1 MWKGF
6 EADFE
11 RAMATAPVE
20 ARPAAVAAARS
31 ERPPANMELRAS
43 EALAN
48 TITPELLRE
57 ALTTVLQTY
66 AAGDPAGPSAV
77 VALIR
82 ERLAAAGRAWAAA
95 EQGAAAR
102 RAAAEER
109 ARNNAEEEHLGR
121 LAPGPRAWLRARDT
135 RRKYPLETP
144 RTLVQAPPL
153 AAGAKGAAAV
163 GSLGCPHCWSPLQA
177 ELAVEPASSL
187 PTLHTQARTDG
198 QRKEAADAAS
208 LRCGQRCAQAEQAG
222 GCKWWPGSPPWPRK
236 AGQGLVDGWTSLPVQ
251 DVGGI

>member
-109 ARNNAEEEHLGR
+109 TRNNAEEEHLGR

-163 GSLGCPHCWSPLQA
+163 GSAASGAPTAGRLSRRSWLLSPPRHCRPF
-177 ELAVEPASSL
+177 
-187 PTLHTQARTDG
+187 THKRGRTDSA
-198 QRKEAADAAS
+198 RRRRTPRPCAADSASRRRSKQEDANGGLAA
-208 LRCGQRCAQAEQAG
+208 LL
-222 GCKWWPGSPPWPRK
+222 
-236 AGQGLVDGWTSLPVQ
+236 GQGKLAKDSSMAGRACQCRT
-251 DVGGI
+251 

>member
-1 MWKGF
+1 
-6 EADFE
+6 
-11 RAMATAPVE
+11 
-20 ARPAAVAAARS
+20 
-31 ERPPANMELRAS
+31 MELRAS

-109 ARNNAEEEHLGR
+109 ARNNAEGGGAPR
-121 LAPGPRAWLRARDT
+121 APRARAPG
-135 RRKYPLETP
+135 
-144 RTLVQAPPL
+144 L
-153 AAGAKGAAAV
+153 AACAGYTPKVPLGDPSHFSAGAAA
-163 GSLGCPHCWSPLQA
+163 
-177 ELAVEPASSL
+177 
-187 PTLHTQARTDG
+187 
-198 QRKEAADAAS
+198 
-208 LRCGQRCAQAEQAG
+208 RCRG
-222 GCKWWPGSPPWPRK
+222 
-236 AGQGLVDGWTSLPVQ
+236 
-251 DVGGI
+251 

>member
-109 ARNNAEEEHLGR
+109 TRNNAEEEHLGR

-163 GSLGCPHCWSPLQA
+163 GSAASGAPTAGRLSRRSWLLSPPHHCRPFTSM
-177 ELAVEPASSL
+177 
-187 PTLHTQARTDG
+187 RTDG
-198 QRKEAADAAS
+198 KKSPWRRKDKFKGLPPRAGACPPEARWRGRPTRMPPRRPVR
-208 LRCGQRCAQAEQAG
+208 LRLLCLG
-222 GCKWWPGSPPWPRK
+222 GPSRR
-236 AGQGLVDGWTSLPVQ
+236 
-251 DVGGI
+251 